1 MGRLEV
7 FYNDTWGTVCDDFFS
22 SDDARV
28 ACGMLNYTDA
38 LCSVPNAQFGEGE
51 GNSSGVQYIK
61 GHFHV
66 CSYFLNLSYMQIKYL
81 TLELSNRL
89 INSIWSSPV

>member
-1 MGRLEV
+1 MLLPMLIACRLELCFFSLQSSVRTSSIQVRLVSPDPRIPFMGRLEV

-22 SDDARV
+22 SADARV

-51 GNSSGVQYIK
+51 GR
-61 GHFHV
+61 
-66 CSYFLNLSYMQIKYL
+66 
-81 TLELSNRL
+81 ELFSF
-89 INSIWSSPV
+89 